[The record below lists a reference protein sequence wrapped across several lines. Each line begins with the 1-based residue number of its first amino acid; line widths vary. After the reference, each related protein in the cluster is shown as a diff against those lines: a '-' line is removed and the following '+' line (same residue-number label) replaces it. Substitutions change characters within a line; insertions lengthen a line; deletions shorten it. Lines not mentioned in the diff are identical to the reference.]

1 MFAILRQMAG
11 IIRSLRVYHGDPA
24 RHRRMDRLYARFV
37 QRGDLV
43 FDIGSHVG
51 DRIRCFRRLGC
62 RVVALEPQSS
72 LVRVLRLLYGRADGV
87 TILEAAAGARVGT
100 LELHLNLANPTVA
113 TGSTDFIAAAD
124 GSPGWERERWT
135 RAVTVKLTTLD
146 ALIAQYGEPT
156 FIKIDVEGLEDAVL
170 DGLSC
175 AVRALS
181 FEFTTIQRRV
191 AVACLQRC
199 MALGLYRFNAALGER
214 QILVHDDWLDEA
226 AMVRWL
232 SALPHAANSGDIYAV
247 RADFHHARAFRD

>member
-1 MFAILRQMAG
+1 MLAGLKQAVAIG
-11 IIRSLRVYHGDPA
+11 RSLWIYHGDPA
-24 RHRRMDRLYARFV
+24 RHRRMDRLYAGFM

-62 RVVALEPQSS
+62 RVVALEPQAA
-72 LVRVLRLLYGRADGV
+72 LVRVLRLLYGRDDGV
-87 TILEAAAGARVGT
+87 RILEAAAGARVGT

-113 TGSTDFIAAAD
+113 TGSTGFIAAAD

-135 RAVTVKLTTLD
+135 RTVAVTLTTLD
-146 ALIAQYGEPT
+146 ALIAQHGEPS

-181 FEFTTIQRRV
+181 FEFTTIQRPV
-191 AVACLQRC
+191 ALACLRRC
-199 MALGLYRFNAALGER
+199 AALGPYRFNAALGES
-214 QILVHDDWLDEA
+214 QVLVHEDWLDEA
-226 AMVRWL
+226 AMARWL
-232 SALPHAANSGDIYAV
+232 MALPHAANSGDIYAV
-247 RADFHHARAFRD
+247 RA